1 MQRHS
6 KYFTEL
12 LDVTQM
18 LHQCKIIR
26 VYSFVTQSTNISKIQ
41 GKKKHTHTRTH
52 KKNTLPKKKT
62 MFSAVLANYF
72 KEPSVHFFGH
82 AFLLNDA
89 VIIQIT

>member
-12 LDVTQM
+12 LPVTQM
-18 LHQCKIIR
+18 LHQCKIIH

-41 GKKKHTHTRTH
+41 GKKNTHTQ
-52 KKNTLPKKKT
+52 KNTTLPKKKT

-72 KEPSVHFFGH
+72 KEPSVHFLFM
-82 AFLLNDA
+82 LLF
-89 VIIQIT
+89 